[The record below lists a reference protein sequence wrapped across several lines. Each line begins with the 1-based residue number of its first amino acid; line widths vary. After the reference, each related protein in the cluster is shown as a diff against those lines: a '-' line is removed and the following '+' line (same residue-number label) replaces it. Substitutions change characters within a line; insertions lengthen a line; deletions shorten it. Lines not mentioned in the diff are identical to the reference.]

1 MTVKEKLIEELSCA
15 IDAVLGEE
23 AEKEFGENTP
33 IDPSDLL
40 AIARKANFYLDND

>member
-23 AEKEFGENTP
+23 AEKEFGETTM
-33 IDPSDLL
+33 DSSDLL